1 MVRLFFLSP
10 TQPREKT
17 DMYLHTDAIKKHN
30 LHYHL
35 HVRYNSKIREQD
47 ISENIRLQPSKQ
59 FKIS

>member
-1 MVRLFFLSP
+1 MISYLRNDALMVMQLP
-10 TQPREKT
+10 N
-17 DMYLHTDAIKKHN
+17 Y
-30 LHYHL
+30 YHL